1 MRLDLK
7 KTGYRTNYME
17 HKAGRKAVGLILALA
32 YVINPYG
39 LLLADDTADDLAPG
53 DIAVTQ
59 ADQELPSDTEVPDVP
74 AEEPQSEPSD
84 PADPTDAADDAD
96 LTEPADNTDN
106 EDPTDPTDVT
116 DAEDPADPTE
126 PSDEEPDET
135 DPSDVDPADPT
146 EPTDITEPADTTDA
160 TEPSQDPVSEPT
172 ATPVPTVADS
182 DDDQVIEDIVLD
194 STGKTWKVTA
204 TFGPECK
211 IPSDAGLR
219 VKELTSGSEYREY
232 FEKTENYLDDRT
244 VDYIRL
250 FDISIVKD
258 GMEIEPCEGT
268 SVKVTIALSQSID
281 SDVCILHFP
290 DDDDMTQCIDDV
302 DVTRDDV
309 TELTFDTTGFSVFA
323 VAGYTMEK
331 TFEAGD
337 GNTYKF
343 VLTYDDKAGFPDD
356 SRLDVRELTGPEY
369 DEYLK
374 KTLDAVG
381 GDAAEYARIF
391 DVSVVTAAGEKIQ
404 PKSDVKV
411 DVTLEDAKA
420 SSDLELVHFGSEPE
434 KIDAVK
440 DGKVLSFTTDG
451 FSIYAIVDKS
461 MSTPTGTGWVP
472 VNEVSGVDALIGKDI
487 YISQIEGTFFKNTS
501 YRVRNQRYGITK
513 TKPSSAASGISAI
526 DIEDA
531 IGKGAVK
538 YQIEK
543 VGDYYYFWCLDPNG
557 DKKYVCR
564 PGVGPDATDDQKT
577 TLSLVAD
584 RDTPGTAFEIGTNN
598 DTGNDPNK
606 NGIYIASPGTE
617 YCWNQQGNFA
627 GNGFAAWEGK
637 DAKNARFVF
646 WYYVPVADDPYA
658 LDGESYGLMYYNS
671 GVSGYGLMGDGSNN
685 HVLPELDIRTD
696 SGSRTVYV
704 DEDNDITIWNFTNVS
719 GDDYRLSS
727 DVNGTTVY
735 LKLDDSG
742 NLTTT
747 SSADEAS
754 LIKVA
759 PGTGEHANKIYLS
772 SNGYYLT
779 YNDTNGFTTTTSV
792 SNRVPLYLV
801 EKTKA
806 DAGDSTVY
814 SAKEVSVS
822 DTVNVPNG
830 AKVIVYTR
838 VWNETTSSYDFYAID
853 HDGSL
858 YPCYERGNEIM
869 WVGDVL
875 DSIQWD
881 FTEYYWEGTT
891 DPNYYYEL
899 YNPYSDKYI
908 APQLNGQIL
917 SDNKIGINLEGRR
930 NGEYFTDIT
939 AWDNTYYN
947 FAAVAVGDA
956 DTEGNRSIE
965 SVPFS
970 KSDTFYFAILNPVET
985 TDELHV
991 VETENNADHG
1001 ITMKIV
1007 DFARVLDA
1015 SNNQQSEVSLDYFN
1029 GSIDDQKGLLTNK
1042 LNSNGYPEIVSPN
1055 DGASFEELFTN
1066 TSRPIVNADHLFLKS
1081 TYEESGYLEYNSC
1094 QNFATLLDE
1103 NGDITNNF
1111 TVYKELGTTD
1121 IYKRNTLQHG
1131 LFLPLNNISA
1141 GKFATVNTQNIYTM
1155 DANWKDTTSHP
1166 ERNQLDENDPRK
1178 YEKLYTTTQ
1187 RNQSPNYYF
1196 GMEVDASFVQTPNG
1210 RDDWGHDLI
1219 FEFAGDDDF
1228 WFYVDGELVLDL
1240 GGIHSAQKG
1249 SVNFCTGKVVC
1260 NGNETTL
1267 RDIFIQNREDRGMS
1281 HEDAVADVADLFESK
1296 DGGQTYQFKDYSNHT
1311 TKIFYMERGAGSS
1324 NLHIRFN
1331 LASVA
1336 PGNVLLSKKVSGD
1349 EAKGMD
1355 FDLIRY
1361 PYQIFYQL
1369 QGSSDWQQLDNE
1381 HGVKLTYQ
1389 NSVRPVEYAHEY
1401 KPAGSDV
1408 TFDKV
1413 YMIDPQHS
1421 VEIDLPDN
1429 VEKYR
1434 IVECGINTEVYD
1446 IASIDNAPP
1455 ADTTEFGEHF
1465 ANFDSGELLLSDHPS
1480 IFFEN
1485 FVKDNSVRTLTVKKI
1500 LYDENGENGNVITKA
1515 DDDTR
1520 FSFRLSLSN
1529 GSGSTVDLTNRYNYY
1544 VADDQGKLCKWDPSI
1559 QDFVSTTIPAN
1570 DTAISALT
1578 DSQREEITFY
1588 TSSYGSISQIPS
1600 GYSIMVP
1607 GLPAGTVFEVVERE
1621 NEIPK
1626 GYLFLKYDGDRSSYL
1641 SIDGKDNSGIV
1652 RAAASPEMTV
1662 KNIRGWGLTINKD
1675 WTDKDYIDSYEPIY
1689 VALYENDTL
1698 IDGTVRRLTYPVT
1711 SSYYFFLRS
1720 FDNMIA
1726 REVKISNTN
1735 PTVDAEGTV
1744 TDPGDVTPLAPLS
1757 KVQVET
1763 VPDGTVEYTVD
1774 YKTGVPYGASANVK
1788 NIREDTITN
1797 VREGA
1802 LIFDLYEWASDKGL
1816 KDGKFQITCEGTVV
1830 GEYTSDSSGRILI
1843 FYKFDRNKEYVLT
1856 QTESP
1861 TGFMG
1866 LSQPVTFSVDDS
1878 GELTLTDPNGEGWSN
1893 YIADT
1898 SGNGIL
1904 GYVKIYNKPIALDV
1918 YKFDKD
1924 NSTIA
1929 LAGAHFELYRQIY
1942 NSITGYVKST
1952 TPMAGFEDLV
1962 SDSNGIIHITN
1973 ADGSMLKPGV
1983 YYLTE
1988 KSAPSL
1994 YLKSTEDVVI
2004 TVSNMGVVTIEGFDG
2019 VTLTKDDGDDLCRY
2033 TINYPNEDDGTNIL
2047 KVTKVVAGNLGNKT
2061 QEFEVS
2067 VALTD
2072 GSDNPLAN
2080 TDILFKI
2087 NSDDP
2092 ATVRTDAYGKI
2103 SFTLKH
2109 DDTAYLIG
2117 LPDDAKFTVTED
2129 HGKYTPE
2136 FFVDDVS
2143 QGDTSASGTI
2153 PANKNVRIVNTYE
2166 GVIPTGVSNACG
2178 AVAVAFTLAV
2188 AGFAVMIAVIRRRRQ
2203 YYY

>member
-1 MRLDLK
+1 MK
-7 KTGYRTNYME
+7 KTGYRTDYME

-53 DIAVTQ
+53 DIAVVQ
-59 ADQELPSDTEVPDVP
+59 ADQELPSDQEVPEVP

-84 PADPTDAADDAD
+84 PADPTDAPDD
-96 LTEPADNTDN
+96 T
-106 EDPTDPTDVT
+106 DPTDPTEPADSSDPSDAADPSDVT
-116 DAEDPADPTE
+116 D

-135 DPSDVDPADPT
+135 DPSNVDPTDT
-146 EPTDITEPADTTDA
+146 TKPTDTTDPADA
-160 TEPSQDPVSEPT
+160 TEPSEEPVSEPT
-172 ATPVPTVADS
+172 ATPVPTVADT
-182 DDDQVIEDIVLD
+182 DDDQVIEDLVLD

-219 VKELTSGSEYREY
+219 VKELTSGSQYREY

-343 VLTYDDKAGFPDD
+343 TLTYDDKAGFPEG
-356 SRLDVRELTGPEY
+356 SRLEVSELSGAEY
-369 DEYLK
+369 EEYLK
-374 KTLDAVG
+374 KTLEAVG
-381 GDAAEYARIF
+381 GDAASYARIF

-404 PKSDVKV
+404 PMSDVKV

-420 SSDLELVHFGSEPE
+420 SSDLEVVHFGSEPE

-451 FSIYAIVDKS
+451 FSIYAIVQKDMEMPEGYGWTKLS
-461 MSTPTGTGWVP
+461 IDSSSDDYIDNHLSNPATG
-472 VNEVSGVDALIGKDI
+472 EEEEI
-487 YISQIEGTFFKNTS
+487 YISHVLGYFAMDSIYSPANNRT
-501 YRVRNQRYGITK
+501 GIKK
-513 TKPSSAASGISAI
+513 TKPASVGNVDLAKSR
-526 DIEDA
+526 
-531 IGKGAVK
+531 GAVP
-538 YQIEK
+538 YYIEK
-543 VGDYYYFWCLDPNG
+543 YEGKYYIYRKEINAGQVTRYYVNRTGGTDGTSNP
-557 DKKYVCR
+557 DK
-564 PGVGPDATDDQKT
+564 
-577 TLSLVAD
+577 SLRFVDNRASA
-584 RDTPGTAFEIGTNN
+584 TAFEFGVS
-598 DTGNDPNK
+598 GS
-606 NGIYIASPGTE
+606 GLYIKDAGSVS
-617 YCWNQQGNFA
+617 YCWNMQGGTGNNA
-627 GNGFAAWEGK
+627 NGFCAFNNLTDENAAF
-637 DAKNARFVF
+637 DL
-646 WYYVPVADDPYA
+646 WYDNPVPDDPYG
-658 LDGESYGLMYYNS
+658 LDGESYGLMYYSS
-671 GVSGYGLMGDGSNN
+671 GVSGNALMADSSNN
-685 HVLPELDIRTD
+685 HTMSEMLIRTD
-696 SGSRTVYV
+696 EGSRTVYV
-704 DEDNDITIWNFTNVS
+704 DEGSDITIWNFTNVNS
-719 GDDYRLSS
+719 DKYRLSA
-727 DVNGTTVY
+727 DVDGTTVY

-754 LIKVA
+754 QIKVT
-759 PGTGEHANKIYLS
+759 PGTGSDAHKIFLSSGSYYLS
-772 SNGYYLT
+772 FDGT
-779 YNDTNGFTTTTSV
+779 EGFKSTTSS
-792 SNRVPLYLV
+792 SNWAPLYLV
-801 EKTKA
+801 EKTQA

-858 YPCYERGNEIM
+858 YPCYERGDEIM

-985 TDELHV
+985 SDKLHV

-1001 ITMKIV
+1001 VTMKMKDFSKDPYVSPVQSIV
-1007 DFARVLDA
+1007 
-1015 SNNQQSEVSLDYFN
+1015 STQYFH
-1029 GSIDDQKGLLTNK
+1029 STTDVKGLLSTD
-1042 LNSNGYPEIVSPN
+1042 LNDDGYPTIVDPAGSN
-1055 DGASFEELFTN
+1055 TFKELFSGAN
-1066 TSRPIVNADHLFLKS
+1066 EVDGLFIKS
-1081 TYEESGYLEYNSC
+1081 IYEESGYLEFNSC
-1094 QNFATLLDE
+1094 QNFASLVEPGSTSG
-1103 NGDITNNF
+1103 NITDRF

-1121 IYKRNTLQHG
+1121 FIERTTAKHG
-1131 LFLPLNNISA
+1131 LFLPYDNIKEGFFS
-1141 GKFATVNTQNIYTM
+1141 TRNPQNIYSM
-1155 DANWKDTTSHP
+1155 DAVFNDP
-1166 ERNQLDENDPRK
+1166 DPNNNQLAENDPRK
-1178 YEKLYTTTQ
+1178 YERLYTIGP

-1196 GMEVDASFVQTPNG
+1196 GMEIDASFVQTPNG

-1260 NGNETTL
+1260 NGTETTL
-1267 RDIFIQNREDRGMS
+1267 RDVFIDNRKARGMS
-1281 HEDAVADVADLFESK
+1281 EAEAIADVEDLFVTK

-1349 EAKGMD
+1349 ASKDMD

-1361 PYQIFYQL
+1361 PFQIFYRL
-1369 QGSSDWQQLDNE
+1369 KNSTDWQQLDNE

-1421 VEIDLPDN
+1421 VEIDLPDD
-1429 VEKYR
+1429 VEEYR

-1446 IASIDNAPP
+1446 IANIDNAPP
-1455 ADTTEFGEHF
+1455 QDTTEFGEHF

-1529 GSGSTVDLTNRYNYY
+1529 GSGSTVALTNRYNYY
-1544 VADDQGKLCKWDPSI
+1544 VVDDAGKLCKWDPSI
-1559 QDFVSTTIPAN
+1559 QDFVSTTILAN

-1578 DSQREEITFY
+1578 DAQREEITFY

-1607 GLPAGTVFEVVERE
+1607 GLPAGTIFEVVERE
-1621 NEIPK
+1621 NEVPK
-1626 GYLFLKYDGDRSSYL
+1626 GYQFLEYDGDRSTYL

-1662 KNIRGWGLTINKD
+1662 KNIRGWGLTVNKV
-1675 WTDKDYIDSYEPIY
+1675 WTDKEYIDSYEPIY

-1698 IDGTVRRLTYPVT
+1698 IDGTVRQLTYPVT

-1720 FDNMIA
+1720 FDNMTA
-1726 REVKISNTN
+1726 REVKISNAN
-1735 PTVDAEGTV
+1735 PTVEADGTV

-1757 KVQVET
+1757 KVQVDT
-1763 VPDGTVEYTVD
+1763 VPDGQIEYTVD
-1774 YKTGVPYGASANVK
+1774 YKTGEPHGSNENVK
-1788 NIREDTITN
+1788 NIREDMITN

-1802 LIFDLYEWASDKGL
+1802 LIVDLYKWASEDALKG
-1816 KDGKFQITCEGTVV
+1816 GKFTITCEGNVV
-1830 GEYTSDSSGRILI
+1830 GEYTSDSNGRISIL
-1843 FYKFDRNKEYVLT
+1843 YKFDRNKDYVIT
-1856 QTESP
+1856 QTEAP
-1861 TGFMG
+1861 TGYMG
-1866 LSQPVTFSVDDS
+1866 LIQPVTFNVNDS
-1878 GELTLTDPNGEGWSN
+1878 DELTLTDPNGEGWSK
-1893 YIADT
+1893 YLAET

-1904 GYVKIYNKPIALDV
+1904 GYIKLYNKPVALDL

-1924 NSTIA
+1924 DDGIA
-1929 LAGAHFELYRQIY
+1929 LAGAHFELYRQVY
-1942 NSITGYVKST
+1942 SSITGYVKST
-1952 TPMAGFEDLV
+1952 TPMAGFEDIV
-1962 SDSNGIIHITN
+1962 TDRNGILHIAN

-1988 KSAPSL
+1988 KTAPL
-1994 YLKSTEDVVI
+1994 TYVKSTEDVVI
-2004 TVSNMGVVTIEGFDG
+2004 TISDKGVVTIVGFAG
-2019 VTLTKDDGDDLCRY
+2019 VTLTTDDGTDLYKY
-2033 TINYPNEDDGTNIL
+2033 TINYPNESDGSNTL
-2047 KVTKVVAGNLGNKT
+2047 KIVKKVAGNFGNRT
-2061 QEFEVS
+2061 DRFDVT
-2067 VALTD
+2067 VLLTD
-2072 GSDNPLAN
+2072 LLDNPLVD
-2080 TDILFKI
+2080 TDLNMIV
-2087 NSDDP
+2087 NGADPVPVSTDSD
-2092 ATVRTDAYGKI
+2092 GKI
-2103 SFTLKH
+2103 SFEIGH
-2109 DDTAYLIG
+2109 DDLVSIIG
-2117 LPDDAKFTVTED
+2117 LPDDTKFTVTED
-2129 HGKYTPE
+2129 SGKYTPE

-2178 AVAVAFTLAV
+2178 AVAVAFTIAV